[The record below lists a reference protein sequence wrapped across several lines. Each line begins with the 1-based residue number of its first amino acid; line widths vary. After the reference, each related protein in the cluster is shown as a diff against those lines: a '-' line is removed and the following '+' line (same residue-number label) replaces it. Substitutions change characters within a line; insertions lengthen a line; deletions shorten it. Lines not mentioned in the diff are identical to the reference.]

1 LKTSDFVPQG
11 SASHTAVVWQDSM
24 YIVGGESFKKGHML
38 YVYDFNGK
46 FLNYLST
53 LNNKIEYLFFTL
65 FYVRSCMGNT
75 SCNKQNS
82 TNHKI
87 WTFVCA
93 VWCMYIYYSKNIIVS
108 FGTEWPSG
116 LRCWF

>member
-1 LKTSDFVPQG
+1 MYFFIGDDCSQVAEHGYWELLKTSDFVPQG

-53 LNNKIEYLFFTL
+53 LNNEIQYLFFTL

-75 SCNKQNS
+75 SCN
-82 TNHKI
+82 
-87 WTFVCA
+87 
-93 VWCMYIYYSKNIIVS
+93 
-108 FGTEWPSG
+108 
-116 LRCWF
+116 